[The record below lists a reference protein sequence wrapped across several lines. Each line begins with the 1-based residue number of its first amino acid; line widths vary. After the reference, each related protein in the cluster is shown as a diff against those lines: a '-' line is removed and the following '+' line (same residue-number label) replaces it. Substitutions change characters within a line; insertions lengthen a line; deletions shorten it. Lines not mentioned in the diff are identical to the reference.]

1 MIKKVFL
8 FVFVLVLS
16 YFLAEYSGAWY
27 GTISEQ
33 YGSLFFDKSDS
44 LNLLGFVLS
53 YIFLIPF
60 VFGLFGIKQNKK
72 LIAFSVLPA
81 LLLVIW
87 ADTSTFYVPILIV
100 ASALILSC
108 VIRSVFLKIKNI

>member
-8 FVFVLVLS
+8 FVVILLTS
-16 YFLAEYSGAWY
+16 YLMSEYVGVFYDRISYQGGSIFADRSVSIPLAG
-27 GTISEQ
+27 
-33 YGSLFFDKSDS
+33 FFI
-44 LNLLGFVLS
+44 S